1 MGTRAWQTVDIRP
14 APVGWRVLGLGEGK
28 AEPYWIDDMPGW
40 LLQEETQV
48 DDFLVNHTVAVD
60 ASPGVVAGALTDGE
74 WLVAAHDIPDFW
86 IVLGLEST
94 QPLDQWSRR
103 PKSAGVGRK
112 RRRLRPSRRHRRRLY
127 RPATRT
133 VELPR
138 PRPRNRRQWT
148 RPATRTR

>member
-48 DDFLVNHTVAVD
+48 DAFGDQTAAVD
-60 ASPGVVAGALTDGE
+60 AGRRVVAGALTDGE

-86 IVLGLEST
+86 MVLGPNDQPPTMEQASEERGRRSKAAAAAT
-94 QPLDQWSRR
+94 QPASSPAMD
-103 PKSAGVGRK
+103 PAGHADR
-112 RRRLRPSRRHRRRLY
+112 
-127 RPATRT
+127 
-133 VELPR
+133 
-138 PRPRNRRQWT
+138 
-148 RPATRTR
+148 